1 MFGQFGPEKVQYVGL
16 KGAML
21 TFRSGKKKQKVG
33 KPMRIQL
40 AVPVETRVENVKLEV
55 IVDSFRPLPDGGSI
69 VSGRALV
76 DENYLKTLE
85 TLLAGV
91 QKPDLGRSARRSE
104 RVDVSLR
111 VRSQEVP
118 GYRGVTVDISL
129 HGVQLAIEGPME
141 PGSYLNLTLELEQS
155 SLPQLTLQ
163 GVVVWCR
170 ESGKRKSF
178 NVGIEFTQQHPEVQQ
193 LWQQTYH
200 NLLVRQKGS
209 VLQRSLSDGNFLIRE
224 KEE

>member
-1 MFGQFGPEKVQYVGL
+1 MFGLFGPEKVQYVGL

-21 TFRSGKKKQKVG
+21 TFRSGRKKQKVG
-33 KPMRIQL
+33 RPLRIQL

-111 VRSQEVP
+111 VLSQEVP

-155 SLPQLTLQ
+155 NLPQLTLQ

-178 NVGIEFTQQHPEVQQ
+178 NTGIEFTQQHPEVQQ

-224 KEE
+224 NEE

>member
-1 MFGQFGPEKVQYVGL
+1 MFGLFGPEKVQFIGL

-21 TFRSGKKKQKVG
+21 TFRSSKKKHKVG
-33 KPMRIQL
+33 RGHRIQL
-40 AVPVETRVENVKLEV
+40 TVPVENRIENIKIEV
-55 IVDSFRPLPDGGSI
+55 IVDTFRPLPDGGSI

-85 TLLAGV
+85 TLLEGV
-91 QKPDLGRSARRSE
+91 QKPDLGRAARRSE
-104 RVDVSLR
+104 RVEISLR
-111 VRSQEVP
+111 VLSQEVP

-129 HGVQLAIEGPME
+129 HGVQLAIEGPIE
-141 PGSYLNLTLELEQS
+141 PGGYLNLTIELEMA

-170 ESGKRKSF
+170 ETEKRKSF
-178 NVGIEFTQQHPEVQQ
+178 LAGIEFTQQHPEVQQ
-193 LWQQTYH
+193 LWTQTYH

-209 VLQRSLSDGNFLIRE
+209 VMQRSLSDGTHFIRE
-224 KEE
+224 KED

>member
-1 MFGQFGPEKVQYVGL
+1 
-16 KGAML
+16 
-21 TFRSGKKKQKVG
+21 
-33 KPMRIQL
+33 
-40 AVPVETRVENVKLEV
+40 
-55 IVDSFRPLPDGGSI
+55 
-69 VSGRALV
+69 
-76 DENYLKTLE
+76 
-85 TLLAGV
+85 
-91 QKPDLGRSARRSE
+91 
-104 RVDVSLR
+104 
-111 VRSQEVP
+111 
-118 GYRGVTVDISL
+118 
-129 HGVQLAIEGPME
+129 ME